1 MTTHE
6 NDLYA
11 ISERLSVTKMLN
23 FAGPGRPPTKLS
35 FPPAASACP

>member
-23 FAGPGRPPTKLS
+23 FAGPGRC
-35 FPPAASACP
+35 AAVHRQS